1 MEVDVSSSPRD
12 STSDQIIAVKTNR
25 ENHKSKKET
34 YGPACGINRSD
45 DDKKACESC
54 TVDENNLNPVEVENS
69 EEVNHKSKKKK
80 LKKKQVSACEDN
92 NPDDGNK
99 FGENCM
105 ANETNSN
112 SIETKCSGEVQC
124 KIKKVRPGKRE
135 REALHLHGQSKSDI
149 GDSANGVSAAEN
161 GTNLPGGSIEN
172 NSHSL
177 VGGAVA
183 NSCTELQGTKTMKR
197 NKAKQHSCNDTDNLD
212 GSNTLSTLETKY
224 RPNCSSKKLGS
235 IEGILVTEN
244 SADLGGVV
252 ADVSTDLAGGATAE
266 SDTDLQS
273 KKIEKTYK
281 RRRRNSSVCNIH
293 EPSNITSAFDT
304 ECKASSNNCSSKETI
319 VTEESAV
326 TDNGI
331 DLQGESKKKKKK
343 NKSKEDAANEEV
355 ICEEHSPK
363 NKPTSL
369 PSSPIRSATETI
381 PVSCLV
387 TTENVELGLSCTS
400 DAPVLKE
407 LVSPGKKKL
416 IVLDINGLLA
426 DINSD
431 YSCTEYA
438 DFKISGKLVFKRP
451 FCADFLNFCFANFEI
466 GVWSSRTKY
475 NVEKA
480 VQYLMGD
487 LRNKL
492 LFCWDQS
499 NCTATNFNTIDNSRK
514 PLVFKELRK
523 LWEKEEPDLP
533 WEKGR
538 FTPRNTLLVDDSP
551 YKALCNPPFTAI
563 FPPPYSFKHK
573 EDNSLGIGGDLRV
586 YLEKM
591 ATAEHV
597 QYYVKDNP
605 FGQPAITDSHPYW
618 KFYLRIIENLD
629 KPLVSA

>member
-1 MEVDVSSSPRD
+1 MKVDVSSSLRD
-12 STSDQIIAVKTNR
+12 STSDQITAVKTNR
-25 ENHKSKKET
+25 ENHKNKKET
-34 YGPACGINRSD
+34 YGPACGINRSDD

-80 LKKKQVSACEDN
+80 LKKNQISACEDN

-124 KIKKVRPGKRE
+124 KIKEVRPGKRE

-149 GDSANGVSAAEN
+149 GDSANEVSAAEN
-161 GTNLPGGSIEN
+161 GTNLPGGSVEN
-172 NSHSL
+172 NSRSL

-197 NKAKQHSCNDTDNLD
+197 NKVKQHGCNDTDNLD
-212 GSNTLSTLETKY
+212 GCNTVSTLETTY
-224 RPNCSSKKLGS
+224 RSNCSSKKLGS

-244 SADLGGVV
+244 STDLGGVV
-252 ADVSTDLAGGATAE
+252 ADVSTDLAGGATSE

-273 KKIEKTYK
+273 KTIEKIYK
-281 RRRRNSSVCNIH
+281 RRRQNSSVCNIH
-293 EPSNITSAFDT
+293 EPSNTTSAFDA

-326 TDNGI
+326 TDSDNGI
-331 DLQGESKKKKKK
+331 DLQGESKKKKK
-343 NKSKEDAANEEV
+343 NISKEDAANEEV
-355 ICEEHSPK
+355 ICEERSPK
-363 NKPTSL
+363 NKPTNL

-387 TTENVELGLSCTS
+387 TTENVELGPSCTS
-400 DAPVLKE
+400 DAPILKE

-416 IVLDINGLLA
+416 LVLDINGLLA

-438 DFKISGKLVFKRP
+438 DFKISGKLGNNIILYYSKIQEKTIFRIDVECFFFLVVSVFKRP

-466 GVWSSRTKY
+466 GVWSSRTKLASQ
-475 NVEKA
+475 NE
-480 VQYLMGD
+480 
-487 LRNKL
+487 
-492 LFCWDQS
+492 LFL
-499 NCTATNFNTIDNSRK
+499 F
-514 PLVFKELRK
+514 
-523 LWEKEEPDLP
+523 
-533 WEKGR
+533 
-538 FTPRNTLLVDDSP
+538 
-551 YKALCNPPFTAI
+551 
-563 FPPPYSFKHK
+563 
-573 EDNSLGIGGDLRV
+573 
-586 YLEKM
+586 
-591 ATAEHV
+591 
-597 QYYVKDNP
+597 
-605 FGQPAITDSHPYW
+605 
-618 KFYLRIIENLD
+618 LD
-629 KPLVSA
+629 FFLHLQLFV